1 MIVVDIDNVVVV
13 VTEVLAEVILIAVE
27 TVVVITIVLVEV
39 ILIVVEIDDFVVAVT
54 NTSWK

>member
-13 VTEVLAEVILIAVE
+13 TEVLVEVILIAVE
-27 TVVVITIVLVEV
+27 TVVVITVVLVEV
-39 ILIVVEIDDFVVAVT
+39 ILIVVEIDHFVVTVT